1 MDFAAFKVLYEATF
15 VPSRYT
21 FYAYCTVPIFCFVTS
36 IYFAPDVPFEVE
48 EDNAG
53 TGSDNEP
60 PPRVFRT
67 LPDSRTNTHA
77 RANTHKVYRTSVA
90 FINRHARAHAHV
102 RTHTQPCLTYAPQRR
117 R

>member
-67 LPDSRTNTHA
+67 LSRQSHLNTCSHTQGSIGA
-77 RANTHKVYRTSVA
+77 PLHSLTD
-90 FINRHARAHAHV
+90 
-102 RTHTQPCLTYAPQRR
+102 THTCAHSYTRPCLTYAPQRR